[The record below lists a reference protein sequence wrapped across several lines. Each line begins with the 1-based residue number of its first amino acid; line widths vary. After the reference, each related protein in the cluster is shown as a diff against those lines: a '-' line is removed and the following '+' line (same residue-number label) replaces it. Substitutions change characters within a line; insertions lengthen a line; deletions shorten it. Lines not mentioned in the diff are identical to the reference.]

1 MPQWIQQTYSWGL
14 NFRKSTLRKGYIL
27 PKPTRDFAKARP
39 IVDYST
45 AWARKLGSAISTLRI
60 EILNT
65 VFRSILELPDARA
78 VIEGIRR
85 LFTMESFAESAYCL
99 HQTDIAGCYYQVQH
113 SRIFD
118 AIEYVVYMYAQKTE
132 QGLDTVLQAHIHKL
146 ERYLTVFQGRWR
158 DKSKQYLSVTLRHI
172 PATAIVQ
179 YLLDN
184 SYFTVGSQV
193 FRQCRGASM
202 GSQFAPVLC
211 SAVAFH
217 PSLEIVRCII
227 DMWTIAFY

>member
-1 MPQWIQQTYSWGL
+1 
-14 NFRKSTLRKGYIL
+14 
-27 PKPTRDFAKARP
+27 
-39 IVDYST
+39 
-45 AWARKLGSAISTLRI
+45 
-60 EILNT
+60 
-65 VFRSILELPDARA
+65 
-78 VIEGIRR
+78 
-85 LFTMESFAESAYCL
+85 MESFAESAYCL
-99 HQTDIAGCYYQVQH
+99 HQTDIAGYYYQVQH

-158 DKSKQYLSVTLRHI
+158 DKSKQYFSVTLRHI
-172 PATAIVQ
+172 PAIVH